1 MNFGKVSESVYKRTV
16 YKTIHTTGYF
26 DKETKNGAV
35 LGADCAFFRLTPKKS
50 IGAHS
55 CENEE
60 CRKRPHSAQECAMHI
75 PSLGSLVTASGQA
88 WGKDAAVATRA
99 AHHAL
104 NHLAT
109 MGALCDV
116 EEEKAIAYITLN
128 MNIPTEYREAKLRAV
143 LEKVTQTMAAMRV
156 SILTTEVQVIPG
168 ITTVLVTAHA
178 YAYGTKQAILV
189 PGGAQPEQDVVMTKW
204 LGLEGT
210 ATITDRKMREL
221 LTRYPAGLL
230 EEAAGFEKYLSIIP
244 EAAIAAQSGVSAMQV
259 VREGGIFGALW
270 ELAEE
275 SGVGLVIDLKKIPV
289 KQETIEVCEFFDANP
304 YKLLAGGS
312 LLFTTDKGV
321 DLVEL
326 LGEQGIAATVIGKTI
341 EGNDRILVNEEEKR
355 FLEPARE
362 DELYKVLQ

>member
-1 MNFGKVSESVYKRTV
+1 MNYGKVSESVYKRTV

-26 DKETKNGAV
+26 DRETANSAV
-35 LGADCAFFRLTPKKS
+35 LGADCAVLQLAPK
-50 IGAHS
+50 A
-55 CENEE
+55 E
-60 CRKRPHSAQECAMHI
+60 
-75 PSLGSLVTASGQA
+75 LVTASGHA

-104 NHLAT
+104 NHLAAL
-109 MGALCDV
+109 GALREATDERAV
-116 EEEKAIAYITLN
+116 AYISLN
-128 MNIPTEYREAKLRAV
+128 ISIPTEYREAKLRAV
-143 LEKVTQTMAAMRV
+143 LEKVTQTMADMKV

-168 ITTVLVTAHA
+168 IATVLVTANA
-178 YAYGTKQAILV
+178 YTYAQEENILE
-189 PGGAQPEQDVVMTKW
+189 PGGARPEQDVVMTKW

-221 LTRYPAGLL
+221 QTRYPIGLL
-230 EEAAGFEKYLSIIP
+230 DEAAAFEQYLSIIP
-244 EAAIAAQSGVSAMQV
+244 EAATAAKSGVSAMQV

-304 YKLLAGGS
+304 YKLLSGGS
-312 LLFTTDKGV
+312 LLFTTDKGMN
-321 DLVEL
+321 LVAL
-326 LGEQGIAATVIGKTI
+326 LEEQGIAAAVIGKTI
-341 EGNDRILVNEEEKR
+341 EGNDRILMNEDEKR

-362 DELYKVLQ
+362 DELYKVLA

>member
-1 MNFGKVSESVYKRTV
+1 MNFGKVSESIYKRTV

-35 LGADCAFFRLTPKKS
+35 LGSDCAFLAPV
-50 IGAHS
+50 
-55 CENEE
+55 
-60 CRKRPHSAQECAMHI
+60 
-75 PSLGSLVTASGQA
+75 VTASGQA
-88 WGKDAAVATRA
+88 WGKDTAVATRA
-99 AHHAL
+99 AHHAI
-104 NHLAT
+104 NHLAA

-116 EEEKAIAYITLN
+116 EEEKAIAYISFN
-128 MNIPTEYREAKLRAV
+128 ICIPTEYREAKLRAA
-143 LEKVTQTMAAMRV
+143 LEKMTQTMAQMRV
-156 SILTTEVQVIPG
+156 SVLTTEVQVIPG

-178 YAYGTKQAILV
+178 YAYGKKETILV
-189 PGGAQPEQDVVMTKW
+189 PGGAKPEQDVVMTKW

-221 LTRYPAGLL
+221 MTRYPVGLL

-244 EAAIAAQSGVSAMQV
+244 EAATATKSGVSAMQV

-270 ELAEE
+270 ELAQE
-275 SGVGLVIDLKKIPV
+275 SDVGLVIDLKKIPV

-304 YKLLAGGS
+304 YKLLSGGS
-312 LLFTTDKGV
+312 LLFTTDKGM
-321 DLVEL
+321 DLVDL

-341 EGNDRILVNEEEKR
+341 EGNDRILMNEDEKR

-362 DELYKVLQ
+362 DELYKVLA